1 MGVDVL
7 VNSMACAFC
16 VITPGLIPL
25 ALSTKFRL
33 FWKLAPL
40 LPYFPNL
47 LQRNGFNEGAV
58 LPLLSP
64 VVPIT
69 VGS

>member
-7 VNSMACAFC
+7 VNSMEYAFC
-16 VITPGLIPL
+16 VIDPGLIPL
-25 ALSTKFRL
+25 ALSTKFQL

-40 LPYFPNL
+40 LPYSPNL
-47 LQRNGFNEGAV
+47 LQRNGFDEGAV

-64 VVPIT
+64 VVPQT